1 MAKGLVILM
10 SPEAK
15 EGGLETGP
23 SPKPEEKSS
32 GLRLEIPSS
41 ELPEGSVAGDR
52 VEMSGKLVSV
62 EGDTAVVEVEEAE
75 FMPSED
81 EGEMDEGVLRSK
93 AEEADL
99 ES

>member
-1 MAKGLVILM
+1 
-10 SPEAK
+10 
-15 EGGLETGP
+15 
-23 SPKPEEKSS
+23 
-32 GLRLEIPSS
+32 
-41 ELPEGSVAGDR
+41 
-52 VEMSGKLVSV
+52 MSGKLVSV

>member
-1 MAKGLVILM
+1 M
-10 SPEAK
+10 
-15 EGGLETGP
+15 ETGP

-32 GLRLEIPSS
+32 GLRLEIPAP

-52 VEMSGKLVSV
+52 VSMKGVLSSV

-75 FMPSED
+75 FMPAEE
-81 EGEMDEGVLRSK
+81 EGEYDEAMLRSK